1 MGKLSP
7 SLRIVDLD
15 SEHHIRERLHLILDM
30 FEEMG
35 EPSKRGQHNSPKPK
49 PNGNGRGRGLAQ

>member
-15 SEHHIRERLHLILDM
+15 CEHHIRERLHLILDM

-35 EPSKRGQHNSPKPK
+35 EPSKCGKHHSPKHK
-49 PNGNGRGRGLAQ
+49 KNKSKVSSND